1 MSREEKDF
9 TEKWFNDKMKRV
21 SIELLMGVFA
31 ILVLS
36 FICFSDG
43 IEKRNEYY
51 EYKDIV
57 VPVNATISDVYEID
71 EEEYSIAVSY
81 KYNNEIYE
89 DVHWMR
95 TKTKYK
101 MGDTVKIK
109 VNPERPAYIF
119 LEDNGTKDLIL
130 AGCIF
135 VPSSAI
141 IIAVIAHF
149 GKKRRAKLEE

>member
-9 TEKWFNDKMKRV
+9 TEKWFNNRMKRV
-21 SIELLMGVFA
+21 SIELLIGVFA
-31 ILVLS
+31 ILFLS

-57 VPVNATISDVYEID
+57 VPISATISDVYEID
-71 EEEYSIAVSY
+71 ENEYGIAVSY

-101 MGDTVKIK
+101 VGDTVKIK
-109 VNPERPAYIF
+109 VNPERPVYIF
-119 LEDNGTKDLIL
+119 LEDNGTKDFIQAVCL
-130 AGCIF
+130 F

-141 IIAVIAHF
+141 IIAVIIHF
-149 GKKRRAKLEE
+149 LKKRRAKLEE